1 MGKSKNYDIYISPGK
16 WYLYKTRRV
25 LFALS
30 VVLFVLNMIVIASFE
45 ESMRRTAII
54 SIILSV
60 LFGVVQFIDNRKV
73 HWDWFYI
80 IVLSAIFLLFSA
92 LFAFATELFFMR
104 YIWLGELVFFCVLVP
119 LLLRKKIGST
129 IRQIPIC
136 QTDKISRLQI
146 GGGFPYISYRKN
158 NAMWDSINCRLF
170 LLLPRQFHNFAHFF
184 HDLIIVFAAVGF
196 GAA

>member
-30 VVLFVLNMIVIASFE
+30 VVLFVLNMIIIAGFDE
-45 ESMRRTAII
+45 PMRRTAII
-54 SIILSV
+54 SIILST
-60 LFGVVQFIDNRKV
+60 LFGVVQFVDNRKV

-80 IVLSAIFLLFSA
+80 IVMSAIFLLFSA

-119 LLLRKKIGST
+119 LLLRKKIG
-129 IRQIPIC
+129 
-136 QTDKISRLQI
+136 
-146 GGGFPYISYRKN
+146 
-158 NAMWDSINCRLF
+158 
-170 LLLPRQFHNFAHFF
+170 
-184 HDLIIVFAAVGF
+184 
-196 GAA
+196 

>member
-16 WYLYKTRRV
+16 WYLYKARRV

-30 VVLFVLNMIVIASFE
+30 VMLFILNMIIIASFDE
-45 ESMRRTAII
+45 PMRKVAII
-54 SIILSV
+54 SIVLSA
-60 LFGVVQFIDNRKV
+60 LFGVIQFVDNRKV

-119 LLLRKKIGST
+119 LLLRKKIG
-129 IRQIPIC
+129 
-136 QTDKISRLQI
+136 
-146 GGGFPYISYRKN
+146 
-158 NAMWDSINCRLF
+158 
-170 LLLPRQFHNFAHFF
+170 
-184 HDLIIVFAAVGF
+184 
-196 GAA
+196 